1 MRLSAL
7 ILSTVGL
14 IGMCSCGQVTAPTPP
29 ITKTAAKGAA
39 PLESTFDRRI
49 QTLARNE
56 LVTMMREWSAEAA
69 VVIVLDAATGEVRA
83 MEGRDGDR
91 DDAPVANRA
100 FVTGSTLKALTIA
113 AALEEETITPDARV
127 DCQPRPYGS
136 GKMHDPK
143 PYGMLSIGEVMA
155 TSSNVGTSR
164 IYDTMGWPR
173 FEPWLRR
180 FHIGEPPGVIPPI
193 TDGAS
198 IAAAIVAIGE
208 SATATPLQMAAAYG
222 AFFNG
227 GEWVAPT
234 FSSQMLGKRERILRP
249 RTAETIVAILEGAV
263 TSELGSGKLAAVPG
277 HRVAGKTGTGDLGT
291 KDGVEKVYAS
301 FIGAVLDDTPKLVV
315 LIGLV
320 STEDGASGPS
330 AAAPAFGR
338 LAARMVDHRR

>member
-1 MRLSAL
+1 MQFKAI
-7 ILSTVGL
+7 ILSILAT
-14 IGMCSCGQVTAPTPP
+14 IGFGGCRHARAP
-29 ITKTAAKGAA
+29 AA
-39 PLESTFDRRI
+39 PESTLDHRI

-56 LVTMMREWSAEAA
+56 LMTVAREWSAEAA

-91 DDAPVANRA
+91 DDAMVAKRA
-100 FVTGSTLKALTIA
+100 FVTGSTLKAITIA
-113 AALEEETITPDARV
+113 AALEEETVTPEVRV

-136 GKMHDPK
+136 GKMHDPT
-143 PYGMLSIGEVMA
+143 PHGVLSIGEVMA

-180 FHIGEPPGVIPPI
+180 FHIGEPPGVIPAI

-227 GEWVAPT
+227 GDLIAPT
-234 FSSQMLGKRERILRP
+234 FSSQAPGKREQVLRP
-249 RTAETIVAILEGAV
+249 RTAETIVTMLEGAV
-263 TSELGSGKLAAVPG
+263 TSELGSGKHAAVPG

-291 KDGVEKVYAS
+291 RDGVEKVYAS
-301 FIGAVLDDTPKLVV
+301 FVGAVLDHTPQLVV
-315 LIGLV
+315 LVGLV
-320 STEDGASGPS
+320 STREGVSGPS

-338 LAARMVDHRR
+338 LASRLVER